1 MFWQTKTFYE
11 FGAFRVDPRERR
23 LLHKGVAVPL
33 TPKVFDILLTLVQ
46 SDGHILSK
54 DEIMK
59 RVWPDAA
66 VEEGNITRNIS
77 TLRRALGGRSRD
89 CQYIET
95 VPWRGYRFVA
105 SVKEVRDESTHPAL
119 GSIAVLP
126 FVNVG
131 ADPDIEYLADGITE
145 SVITN
150 LSQLPRLKVL
160 SRNSAFRYKGR
171 EIDTQSL
178 GRELNVQA
186 VLMGRVSRRD
196 QLLSISVELV
206 DALDDSQVWGAQYT
220 RKPEDIFTTQDTI
233 AREITARLRL
243 KLTGAEQQRL
253 TRRHTDFPEAYHSY
267 LKGRYY
273 FNKLTPDGV
282 QKAREQFLQALE
294 QDPSYALAHTGLGDC
309 YNYLAQPA
317 DAREAFKRALE
328 LDPTLGEAHA
338 SLGFFKF
345 IYDWDFAEAEEEF
358 KQALEFNPNYAEAH
372 HWYAIFLANMARHQE
387 AEPEAKRA
395 KELDPLSLLMNMTPA
410 LTSYLARRHDRSVEA
425 LLKIIEMEPNFPA
438 AHSVLGN
445 VYEQMEMHD
454 EALGEY
460 QKVIEL
466 SNGVAVIETAMKA
479 IIGQSHA
486 RRGDRR
492 EARKILDDVTKA
504 IAAGINVSAYVM
516 AAIHSAL
523 GERDPA
529 FDWLDRAYEQREVHL
544 VSLKVDPALDGL
556 RADERFVQLMRRVG
570 LPE

>member
-1 MFWQTKTFYE
+1 MFWQNKIFYE

-23 LLHKGVAVPL
+23 LLHNGEAVPL

-46 SDGHILSK
+46 SAGHILSK

-59 RVWPDAA
+59 LVWPDAA
-66 VEEGNITRNIS
+66 VEDGNITRNIS
-77 TLRRALGGRSRD
+77 TLRRALGDFSRN

-105 SVKEVRDESTHPAL
+105 SVKEVRDESTQSAF

-126 FVNVG
+126 FVNAG
-131 ADPDIEYLADGITE
+131 GDPDIEYLADGITE
-145 SVITN
+145 SLITN
-150 LSQLPRLKVL
+150 LSHLPRLKVT

-171 EIDTQSL
+171 EIDAQSL

-206 DALDDSQVWGAQYT
+206 DALDDSQLWGAQYT

-243 KLTGAEQQRL
+243 KVTGAEQQRL
-253 TRRHTDFPEAYHSY
+253 TKHHTDFPAAYHSY

-282 QKAREQFLQALE
+282 HKAREHFLQALE

-358 KQALEFNPNYAEAH
+358 KKALEFVPNYAEAH

-395 KELDPLSLLMNMTPA
+395 QELDPLSLLMNMTPA

-425 LLKIIEMEPNFPA
+425 LLKIIELEPNFPA

-454 EALGEY
+454 EAMAEY

-466 SNGVAVIETAMKA
+466 SKGVAVLETAMKA
-479 IIGQSHA
+479 IIGQLYA
-486 RRGDRR
+486 RRGDRS
-492 EARKILDDVTKA
+492 EARKIVDDMAKA
-504 IAAGINVSAYVM
+504 IAEGINVSAYVM

-529 FDWLDRAYEQREVHL
+529 FEWLDIAYAQREVHL

-556 RADERFVQLMRRVG
+556 RADKRFVDLMRRVG